1 MRLRLET
8 TRDQRSGTCL
18 CAMPTGRA
26 GMDKS
31 EKLTPGAQM
40 FWNTALEMSRQF
52 GHSGAA
58 LQHFLLV
65 LLDRYG
71 PMAESLASGLRARE
85 YHRQVQ
91 QSLQQG
97 EVD

>member
-1 MRLRLET
+1 
-8 TRDQRSGTCL
+8 
-18 CAMPTGRA
+18 
-26 GMDKS
+26 MDKS